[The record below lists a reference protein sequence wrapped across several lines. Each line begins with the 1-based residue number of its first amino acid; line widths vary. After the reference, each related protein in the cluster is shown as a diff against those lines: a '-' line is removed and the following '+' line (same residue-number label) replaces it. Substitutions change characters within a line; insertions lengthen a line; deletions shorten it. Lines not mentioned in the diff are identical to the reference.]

1 VPSTKADEGDPLDI
15 MVIHGA
21 ATFPGIVLTCRI
33 IGILQ
38 IEQKSKGKAERNVH
52 DYVNVAVFCKR
63 RQVDEV
69 GLAKHHENE
78 VCGVAQKG
86 NRYLFKDFRREE
98 TILEC
103 GSCLAV
109 VAVSAFAVLYAL
121 KVSRACLALYR
132 RLLSRHSS
140 SLLLQMF

>member
-1 VPSTKADEGDPLDI
+1 
-15 MVIHGA
+15 M
-21 ATFPGIVLTCRI
+21 
-33 IGILQ
+33 
-38 IEQKSKGKAERNVH
+38 
-52 DYVNVAVFCKR
+52 

-69 GLAKHHENE
+69 GLAKHLENE

-86 NRYLFKDFRREE
+86 NRYLFKDFHREE

-103 GSCLAV
+103 GSCLAG

-121 KVSRACLALYR
+121 KASRACLALYH

-140 SLLLQMF
+140 SSCCKCFKAS